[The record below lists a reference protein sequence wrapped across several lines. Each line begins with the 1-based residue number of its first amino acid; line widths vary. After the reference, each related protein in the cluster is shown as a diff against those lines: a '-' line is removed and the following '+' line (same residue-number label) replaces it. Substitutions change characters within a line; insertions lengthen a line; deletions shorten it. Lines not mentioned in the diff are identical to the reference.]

1 MRALLLV
8 PVVTLCVVGGVMAQ
22 PSADFRPDPLS
33 VRRHGP
39 AYRYPQAGWIVLHIE
54 GEPYDRGYQHGRL
67 MAAEIAAYL
76 RCFAAIQNTK
86 APTDGWKTMRTLV
99 NAVFVRRFD
108 KEYLEEMKG
117 IAAGASAAG
126 AKFDGRAI
134 DLIDVV
140 AINCWAELETLDAA
154 LEATP
159 NGLEGVRFP
168 NRQPKEMPANKPMHC
183 SAFAATGPATRDGKI
198 VFGHVTMFDLY
209 PSLFYNVW
217 LDVKPAKGHRVLM
230 QTCPGGIQSGMDYYL
245 NDAGLLVSETT
256 IGQTRFD
263 PKGSSLTSRIRQAV
277 QYADT
282 IDKAVDILRKDG
294 NGLYSNE
301 WLLADIKTNEI
312 AMFELGT
319 VKSKLWRSSKGE
331 WFGGTEGF
339 YWGCNNAKDLD
350 VRLDTVATVQ
360 GKPANMVWKPTDRDR
375 KWLELYG
382 KNKGK
387 IDVEFGKLAY
397 ATAPLVSAITIDAK
411 FTTSD
416 LARQLKTHA
425 LFGPPLGKPWQPTDD
440 EKQKY
445 SEIRPL
451 VGNPWTVLHAEAPSK
466 DKPAGPAVVDLPDKI
481 ESADSGSKSDGPQTI
496 LRTED
501 RSLPTEPA
509 WFGTVLPKGD
519 GDVWLAAAFA
529 DYERY
534 VALEKSLTDS
544 ATDGKLSA
552 ADRDRLAIELHTQRS
567 SYLAAARARPEVPL
581 SKTQAELTQDE
592 WYRVAAGKGI
602 LVLQELRQ
610 TLGDKTFI
618 EIMESFGKENAGK
631 RVTAAQ
637 FRAHVEKSAGNKVA
651 SFFDYWCNEPG
662 LPLLRLAQVK
672 REPAGKGHLVT
683 GMVQRGGKPPTG
695 AIEVTVETDKGE
707 ETKKITLE
715 GGEGKF
721 EFKTEEPARRVV
733 VDKYAAAAR
742 ANGGAFSITSFQ
754 AEPEQTLIVYG
765 TGDELAANRETAEAL
780 QEAIRSRWSNMTVP
794 IKTDKEVK
802 DDDLKSHH
810 LLLIGRPDSNAVIER
825 IKGTLPVG
833 FGWRSFTAR
842 NEAYA
847 HAGSGVLAAAENPLN
862 KRYSVVVL
870 TGLSGEAALGLPAV
884 LLKKDQQAAEVLVVA
899 NGGKTKALVI
909 PARELVQEFP
919 KE

>member
-1 MRALLLV
+1 MRALLFA
-8 PVVTLCVVGGVMAQ
+8 PVVLLCVAAGVLGQ
-22 PSADFRPDPLS
+22 PASGYRPDPLS

-39 AYRYPQAGWIVLHIE
+39 AYRYPQAGWVVLHIE

-76 RCFAAIQNTK
+76 RCFAAIQNSK
-86 APTDGWKTMRTLV
+86 APTEGWKTMRTLV

-108 KEYLEEMKG
+108 PEYLEEMKG

-126 AKFDGRAI
+126 AKFDGRPI
-134 DLIDVV
+134 DLVDVV
-140 AINCWAELETLDAA
+140 AINCWAELETLDVA

-159 NGLEGVRFP
+159 NGLEGIRFP
-168 NRQPKEMPANKPMHC
+168 NRQPKETPASKPMHC

-230 QTCPGGIQSGMDYYL
+230 QTCPGGIQSGMDYYI

-263 PKGSSLTSRIRQAV
+263 PRGTSLTSRIRQAV
-277 QYADT
+277 QYSDS
-282 IDKAVDILRKDG
+282 IDRAVAVLRKDG

-312 AMFELGT
+312 AMLELGT
-319 VKSKLWRSSKGE
+319 ATSKLWRSSKGE

-350 VRLDTVATVQ
+350 VRLDTVASVR

-375 KWLELYG
+375 KWLELYE
-382 KNKGK
+382 KSKGK
-387 IDVEFGKLAY
+387 IDAEFGKLAY
-397 ATAPLVSAITIDAK
+397 STAPLVSAITIDAK

-416 LARQLKTHA
+416 LAKQLKTHA
-425 LFGPPLGKPWQPTDD
+425 LFGPPLGKPWQPSDD

-451 VGNPWTVLHAEAPSK
+451 VGNPWTILHVEPPSK
-466 DKPAGPAVVDLPDKI
+466 DKPEGPAVVDLPDKV
-481 ESADSGSKSDGPQTI
+481 EAADSGSKSDGPQTI

-501 RSLPTEPA
+501 RSAPTEPS

-519 GDVWLAAAFA
+519 ADVWLAAAFA
-529 DYERY
+529 DYERI
-534 VALEKSLTDS
+534 VALEKSLAEAS
-544 ATDGKLSA
+544 DGKLSA
-552 ADRDRLAIELHTQRS
+552 SDRDRLAIELYAHRS
-567 SYLAAARARPEVPL
+567 GYLAAARSRAEVPL
-581 SKTQAELTQDE
+581 SKTRSELTQDE
-592 WYRVAAGKGI
+592 WYRVASGKGV

-610 TLGDKTFI
+610 LLGDQAFV

-631 RVTAAQ
+631 QVTGAQ
-637 FRAHVEKSAGNKVA
+637 FRAHVEKAAGKKVEN
-651 SFFDYWCNEPG
+651 FFDYWCNEPG

-672 REPAGKGHLVT
+672 RESDGKGSVIT
-683 GMVQRGGKPPTG
+683 GMVLRGGKLPAG
-695 AIEVTVETDKGE
+695 VVEVTVETEKGE
-707 ETKKITLE
+707 ETQKVTLE
-715 GGEGKF
+715 NGEGKF
-721 EFKTEEPARRVV
+721 EIKTKQPARRLV
-733 VDKYAAAAR
+733 VDKYAGAAR
-742 ANGGAFSITSFQ
+742 ANGGAYSITSFQ
-754 AEPEQTLIVYG
+754 AEPEHALIVYG
-765 TGDELAANRETAEAL
+765 TGDDLAANRETAEAL

-802 DDDLKSHH
+802 DDELKSHH
-810 LLLIGRPDSNAVIER
+810 LLLIGRPDSNAVLER
-825 IKGTLPVG
+825 MKAALPVG
-833 FGWRSFTAR
+833 FGRRSFTVR
-842 NEAYA
+842 DEAYA
-847 HAGSGVLAAAENPLN
+847 NSGSAILAAGENPLN
-862 KRYSVVVL
+862 KRYSVVAL
-870 TGLSGEAALGLPAV
+870 SGLSSDATLALPPV
-884 LLKKDQQAAEVLVVA
+884 LLKKDLAASEVLVVPA
-899 NGGKTKALVI
+899 SGKTKALVI